1 MQIKIVLNIN
11 ILLKKYIIFI
21 YINYII
27 IYKYIVGVAYSLHTL
42 NICSQLM
49 LYYSLL

>member
-27 IYKYIVGVAYSLHTL
+27 IYKYIVGAAYSLHTL

>member
-1 MQIKIVLNIN
+1 MQIRIVLNIN

-27 IYKYIVGVAYSLHTL
+27 IYKYIGWAAYSLRTL

-49 LYYSLL
+49 LNYSLF

>member
-1 MQIKIVLNIN
+1 MQVKIVLNIN

-27 IYKYIVGVAYSLHTL
+27 IYI
-42 NICSQLM
+42 NI
-49 LYYSLL
+49 